1 MSSLSGL
8 AFPFLLGFAVA
19 LGSALGIR
27 FTKRWHGRFS
37 LDSVT
42 GPQKFHSAP
51 TPRIGGLAVFAGLW
65 AVVAVLDPPLDSLLA
80 AVCASVAIAFASGL
94 VEDCTGKV
102 PSTVRLAATICAGVA
117 FCFATGYAVE
127 TLDFAWLDA
136 ALAVPGIAIAF
147 TAFAIGGMAHAMN
160 IVDGFHGL
168 AAGSTIIAL
177 SAFAL
182 VSLRAGD
189 PDMVGLSLLG
199 IGVHLGFFLVNFPF
213 GHLFL
218 GDGGAYLAG
227 GLLGCISV
235 MVPMRNPEVSPWAS
249 LVILAY
255 PVFETLVS
263 IVRKVLRT
271 GQPFVPDRLHLHMLV
286 CRRYGRRIAEAA
298 GKKELVNPVTGMLMW
313 GGPILSA
320 ALATLFAFS
329 RDWLLFSCALLLS
342 LYLLVYRRAS
352 MWFRPSASVSSAS
365 YAPEIAGM
373 IGSASRA
380 AATDAPTGGGDEGGR
395 VIPGERN

>member
-8 AFPFLLGFAVA
+8 VFPLLLGFAVA

-42 GPQKFHSAP
+42 GPQKVHSAP

-65 AVVAVLDPPLDSLLA
+65 AVAAVAPPPLDALLA
-80 AVCASVAIAFASGL
+80 TVCASVAIAFASGL
-94 VEDCTGKV
+94 VEDCTGRV
-102 PSTVRLAATICAGVA
+102 PPTVRLVATICAGVA
-117 FCFATGYAVE
+117 FCFATGYAVT

-147 TAFAIGGMAHAMN
+147 TAFAIGGMAHAIN

-168 AAGSTIIAL
+168 AVGSTIIAL
-177 SAFAL
+177 AAFAL

-189 PDMVGLSLLG
+189 PDMVGLSLLC
-199 IGVHLGFFLVNFPF
+199 IGVHLGFLLVNFPF

-218 GDGGAYLAG
+218 GDGGAYLGG

-249 LVILAY
+249 FVILAY

-263 IVRKVLRT
+263 IARKALRT
-271 GQPFVPDRLHLHMLV
+271 GQPFVPDRLHLHSLV
-286 CRRYGRRIAEAA
+286 YRRWGSRIAETV
-298 GKKELVNPVTGMLMW
+298 GNKELANPATGVLMW
-313 GGPILSA
+313 GGPLLSA
-320 ALATLFAFS
+320 ALGTLFAFS

-342 LYLLVYRRAS
+342 LYLVVYRRAAT
-352 MWFRPSASVSSAS
+352 WYRPSASGSSTGYAS
-365 YAPEIAGM
+365 EIAGM
-373 IGSASRA
+373 IGSASRVVA
-380 AATDAPTGGGDEGGR
+380 ADAPTGGGDEGGK
-395 VIPGERN
+395 GNS